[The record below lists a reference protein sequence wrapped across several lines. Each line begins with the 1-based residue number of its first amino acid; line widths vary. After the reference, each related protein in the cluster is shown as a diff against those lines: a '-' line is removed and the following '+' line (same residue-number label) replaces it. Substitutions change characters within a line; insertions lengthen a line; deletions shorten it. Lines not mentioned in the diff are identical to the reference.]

1 MRIVTLLLVLTAA
14 CSPYS
19 PDLGTAPFLC
29 GSADPK
35 CPDGYTCNMATD
47 AGTGTGPAVCVK
59 NGATAPDG
67 PGPNSMCADDSQ
79 IETSNGANN
88 DTIATAY
95 VTPVATSRGNIDFAG
110 LSICPAGD
118 VDFYEVQLTKTLN
131 IDVVMTYESWGGVLQ
146 GNIQTAGGAQVAV
159 LSPQSGMDRT
169 MHGNVQNLPSGA
181 YFVEITGPSGSGETR
196 NNYTLTVTVT
206 PYP

>member
-1 MRIVTLLLVLTAA
+1 MRIATLLLVLTAA

-29 GSADPK
+29 GSTSPR
-35 CPDGYTCNMATD
+35 CPDGYTCNMSSD
-47 AGTGTGPAVCVK
+47 AGVGQAVCVK

-95 VTPVATSRGNIDFAG
+95 VTPVATSRASIDFAG

-118 VDFYEVQLTKTLN
+118 VDFYEVQLTKTQN
-131 IDVVMTYESWGGVLQ
+131 IDVIMTYESWGGVLQ
-146 GNIQTAGGAQVAV
+146 GNIQTSGGAQVAV
-159 LSPQSGMDRT
+159 LSPQTASVRT
-169 MHGNVQNLPSGA
+169 MHGNVQNLPAGA
-181 YFVEITGPSGSGETR
+181 YYVEIMGPSGAGETR
-196 NNYTLTVTVT
+196 NNYTLTITVS

>member
-29 GSADPK
+29 GSGTPK
-35 CPDGYTCNMATD
+35 CPDGYTCQTNLD
-47 AGTGTGPAVCVK
+47 NTGKDVCVK
-59 NGATAPDG
+59 NGAMAPDG
-67 PGPNSMCADDSQ
+67 AGPNSMCADDSQ

-95 VTPVATSRGNIDFAG
+95 VTPVATARGNIDFAG

-118 VDFYEVQLTKTLN
+118 LDFYEVQLTKTQN

-146 GNIQTAGGAQVAV
+146 GNIQTGGGAPVAV
-159 LSPQSGMDRT
+159 LSPQSGMERT
-169 MHGNVQNLPSGA
+169 MHGNVQNLPAGA
-181 YFVEITGPSGSGETR
+181 YYVEITGPAGTGETR
-196 NNYTLTVTVT
+196 NNYTLTITVT